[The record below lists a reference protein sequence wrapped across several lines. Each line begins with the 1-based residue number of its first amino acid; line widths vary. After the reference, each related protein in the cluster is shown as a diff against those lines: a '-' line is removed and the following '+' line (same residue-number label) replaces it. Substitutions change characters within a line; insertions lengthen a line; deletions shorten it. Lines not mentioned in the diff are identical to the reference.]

1 MQYNDAFFKKNMR
14 LIVKIQAL
22 WRGYS
27 GRKLVNFIK
36 QTKRVRR
43 HRDKLAGR
51 QQILH
56 DG

>member
-36 QTKRVRR
+36 QTKRVRT